1 LARTRNE
8 EWYAANKD
16 AILQKAALLFR
27 THGYDKTTMDD
38 IAGELQLTKAS
49 IYYYFPTKDDLL
61 YQVCE
66 NAVGQA
72 LEQMSEIQ
80 AHDTSDIEKL
90 HQLILNHFKAFAAH
104 ADAFS
109 VFIQELW
116 KRDDER
122 SRSIRR
128 KQRMFQEGIEAL
140 VASAQSSGNFRGS
153 NPALVTFAI
162 LGMCHW
168 AYQWMPHSKLS
179 PEEIASGFTDLL
191 ANGLLPGPHNDDSRS
206 D

>member
-1 LARTRNE
+1 MARTRNE
-8 EWYAANKD
+8 QWYAANKE
-16 AILQKAALLFR
+16 AILQSAARLFR
-27 THGYDKTTMDD
+27 MHGYDKTTVDD
-38 IAGELQLTKAS
+38 IAVELELSKAS

-66 NAVGQA
+66 NAVGDA
-72 LEQMSEIQ
+72 LEQMSAIQ
-80 AHDTSDIEKL
+80 NTGMTDIEKL
-90 HQLILNHFKAFAAH
+90 HQLMLNHFKAFAAH

-128 KQRMFQEGIEAL
+128 KQRKFQEGVEAL
-140 VASAQSSGNFRGS
+140 VASAQASGQFRSG
-153 NPALVTFAI
+153 NPALITFAI

-168 AYQWMPHSKLS
+168 AYQWMPASNLS
-179 PEEIASGFTDLL
+179 PEAIAGGFTDLL
-191 ANGLLPGPHNDDSRS
+191 ANGLLAGPHPDDQIPH
-206 D
+206 

>member
-1 LARTRNE
+1 MARTRNE
-8 EWYAANKD
+8 QWYAANKD
-16 AILQKAALLFR
+16 AILQKAARLFR

-38 IAGELQLTKAS
+38 IAVALQLSKAS

-72 LEQMSEIQ
+72 LEQMSAIQ
-80 AHDTSDIEKL
+80 AHATSDIDKL
-90 HQLILNHFKAFAAH
+90 HQLMLNHFQAFAAH
-104 ADAFS
+104 ADAFT

-128 KQRMFQEGIEAL
+128 KQRKFQEGIEAL
-140 VASAQSSGNFRGS
+140 VASAQGSGNFRSG
-153 NPALVTFAI
+153 NPTLVTFAI

-191 ANGLLPGPHNDDSRS
+191 ANGLLAGPLDEHSRQ